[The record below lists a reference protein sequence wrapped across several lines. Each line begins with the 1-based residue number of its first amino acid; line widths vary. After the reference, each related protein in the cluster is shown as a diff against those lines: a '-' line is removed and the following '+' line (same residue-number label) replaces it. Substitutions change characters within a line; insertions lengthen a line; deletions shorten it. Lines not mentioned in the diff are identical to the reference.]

1 MKVLFCTDGSRIS
14 FNSLKNFSKWVNDCE
29 VDVITIIDWSFLPDN
44 ILVEADGFA
53 ISCAN
58 MADDILAFSKLEV
71 ESYGL
76 KFGESFKLCGNVV
89 EAILEQAQKK
99 DYDLIILGSHGKKGL
114 QKWLGSVSR
123 EISYGE
129 HLSTYVSKNETLAER
144 ILFATDGSESA
155 KHAIDKAFELFDL
168 KDKIVY
174 ICTVNESPETL
185 FLDGKMDT
193 NWILEIERQQQLYS
207 QETLIN
213 LQKVFEDK
221 GIKVQGSA
229 VLTGYPSQKIIDFAE
244 HHSIDLIV
252 SGSRNK
258 NKMKDFLL
266 GSVSKRI
273 LENAKCDVVIFK

>member
-58 MADDILAFSKLEV
+58 MADDILVFSKLEV

-76 KFGESFKLCGNVV
+76 KLGERFKFCGSVV

-129 HLSTYVSKNETLAER
+129 HLSTYVSKNETQAER

-168 KDKIVY
+168 KDKQVF
-174 ICTVNESPETL
+174 ICTVNESPET
-185 FLDGKMDT
+185 
-193 NWILEIERQQQLYS
+193 
-207 QETLIN
+207 
-213 LQKVFEDK
+213 
-221 GIKVQGSA
+221 
-229 VLTGYPSQKIIDFAE
+229 
-244 HHSIDLIV
+244 
-252 SGSRNK
+252 
-258 NKMKDFLL
+258 
-266 GSVSKRI
+266 
-273 LENAKCDVVIFK
+273 

>member
-1 MKVLFCTDGSRIS
+1 
-14 FNSLKNFSKWVNDCE
+14 
-29 VDVITIIDWSFLPDN
+29 
-44 ILVEADGFA
+44 
-53 ISCAN
+53 
-58 MADDILAFSKLEV
+58 
-71 ESYGL
+71 
-76 KFGESFKLCGNVV
+76 
-89 EAILEQAQKK
+89 
-99 DYDLIILGSHGKKGL
+99 
-114 QKWLGSVSR
+114 
-123 EISYGE
+123 
-129 HLSTYVSKNETLAER
+129 
-144 ILFATDGSESA
+144 
-155 KHAIDKAFELFDL
+155 
-168 KDKIVY
+168 
-174 ICTVNESPETL
+174 
-185 FLDGKMDT
+185 MDT